1 MYFTGQKEPPSQ
13 VNRPTAELQKLLEQM
28 KIFNYYPH
36 KLSFADIQTNA
47 HRDLQ
52 SVEDLPW
59 VILNGLL
66 SVNYRA
72 RDGVVDQFNK
82 AQVTQ
87 RGTEQEEKQPG
98 KRKLGPQRTISK
110 THLLHPQDILSVL
123 VECCDLFVLQSL
135 FRNLMK
141 CRVAIPFIT
150 KNHELLLWCL
160 RNMILEYSK
169 SEGEISEC
177 RAVSEK
183 LNIITFIRIGSIS
196 QSKSIILN
204 KLIDST
210 NNTFYNTECPS
221 RQAKRVLANGSVEGV
236 WHLPTPED
244 PFDPRLLLN
253 LRGDALNNK
262 DMCQVL
268 ADISNLVVV
277 MVSIQTL
284 IHGEGLNCLTSTFSS
299 SYPDIIVLLKNQ
311 ESEEEIEQAINML
324 ADTPKAAEVDFI
336 YGYENEYQK
345 NISELSEELSNA
357 FSDVSS
363 PRLRTIE
370 GLIPICER
378 QGLKVDEQKAEFVTA
393 KTAINLLIKMTQKD
407 DARVIKNQLPLQAEL
422 CLELSQLKRTV
433 KKTHS
438 KEGTVVTMEDRERC
452 EKEIR
457 RIQELQRK
465 EFRHRS
471 ELIKLLLDVIR
482 ENDHHVTQIVLRILK
497 YSLDD
502 KSMFELPHLQKKYH
516 DIKREIRAKGG
527 KLDKDDHSRLV
538 EAGRALAQ
546 GSLGVE
552 HLFREIAQIYE
563 AFGATGIIPMDVS
576 NLPSLM
582 ASLMLSGTS
591 IELMDGDTSSVALHW
606 LQKIFDCL
614 HKELKK
620 ARVLVV
626 AVLGIQS
633 SGKSTLLN
641 AMFGLDFAVSAG
653 RCTKGVYAQLVR
665 IGSANYPFDY
675 VLVLDTEGLR
685 APELAM
691 FDYHHDNEL
700 ATFVLGLAD
709 ISLIN
714 FKGENTAEMM
724 DVLPTVVHA
733 LIKLRLG
740 QKKDHSRRCM
750 FVHQNLAAVSAKSKT
765 QYQQDKLLDNLD
777 EMTQTAAGMENDMD
791 TKKFNEVIA
800 FDHEKDTCMFPDLL
814 QGHPPNASI
823 NPEYS
828 DTVNKVK
835 RSIFDIGKSM
845 SHNTIDEIFLTMKDL
860 WTALLSMDFIFSFRN
875 TIEAKVYDELEQ
887 VFCKERFGFEYA
899 MSTWFTSTAIP
910 RLAGC
915 STEEKIREVC
925 EGLQAEVQKKLTEL
939 LNTTTSCVKEFI
951 KRHQHATIA
960 EQWENVKITSLKNVQ
975 SKLKTCY
982 NDKLAQEKRCQILG
996 LEDKKVD
1003 SDILNQ
1009 LNRQAQVVAKRFKE
1023 DADESDLKK
1032 EFDCIWLKALD
1043 ERNIGLQPPD
1053 SSTDVIM
1060 MVQEALLSELQKDSA
1075 YVPDELI
1082 STPLTK
1088 PIRCSSIETIFT
1100 KIDMKKDYL
1109 EVNHKTWEDV
1119 KSFFNTSHVIGNA
1132 NMHIETILS
1141 RLANQIKSFQGSQY
1155 VDDTF
1160 ASRIVRE
1167 VAISLDKFNK
1177 DESGNKGFK
1186 FNSLFKARL
1195 AVRVCRYIIPIIQDK
1210 QKDYEDK
1217 FGYAKKLENWKFTTW
1232 TTFKNC
1238 VQQRGQDI
1246 VAAEYIASVLKPALK
1261 AYIEKEIPNEMQKL
1275 MATHFSQKYYLMIAV
1290 LDQIV
1295 DNGDFDIACKYTRD
1309 CVSCCENWFTSY
1321 LNTFMFNK
1329 TRSQDNKY
1337 TSTAKRLLTQHIQ
1350 YIREAMRQAPP
1361 AGTSTEWKESFIRHV
1376 QTTLVCNDTLA
1387 FCEISNIAHCE
1398 KYLEEELC
1406 KLEVDLCQVFESE
1419 TQASV
1424 KWDRPVH
1431 NEVFVT
1437 LWGCTATCPF
1447 CREPCTDSDDGH
1459 TGMHHRCLM
1468 HRPQGLVG
1476 VHEIATGKLMTKN
1489 CSYYI
1494 AAGWYYIPSAGKK
1507 YFYRDYKQYH
1517 PDWEIMADSTDDSSK
1532 YWLYLMCKFKGEWER
1547 RHGRCFQ
1554 TLGSHWQNINEDE
1567 AKRSIRASY
1576 NLN

>member
-1 MYFTGQKEPPSQ
+1 M
-13 VNRPTAELQKLLEQM
+13 NRPTAELKKFLKQM
-28 KIFNYYPH
+28 KIFNYYPQ
-36 KLSFADIQTNA
+36 KLSFADIQANA
-47 HRDLQ
+47 HRELQ

-66 SVNYRA
+66 SVNYKA
-72 RDGVVDQFNK
+72 RDGLVDQINK
-82 AQVTQ
+82 AQLTQ
-87 RGTEQEEKQPG
+87 QETEQEKKPG
-98 KRKLGPQRTISK
+98 KHKLWLQRTISK
-110 THLLHPQDILSVL
+110 SHLLHPQDILSVL
-123 VECCDLFVLQSL
+123 VECCDLFVLPSL
-135 FRNLMK
+135 FQNLMK

-150 KNHELLLWCL
+150 KNHELLFWCL

-169 SEGEISEC
+169 AEGEIFEC

-210 NNTFYNTECPS
+210 NNTFYNKECPS

-262 DMCQVL
+262 HMCQVL

-277 MVSIQTL
+277 MVRIETLL
-284 IHGEGLNCLTSTFSS
+284 IHGEDLNCLSSTFSS

-311 ESEEEIEQAINML
+311 ESDEEIEQALNML
-324 ADTPKAAEVDFI
+324 ADTPKAAEVDVI
-336 YGYENEYQK
+336 YGFENEYQK
-345 NISELSEELSNA
+345 NISELSEELSSA
-357 FSDVSS
+357 IRGVSS
-363 PRLRTIE
+363 PRLRTLE
-370 GLIPICER
+370 DLIPICER
-378 QGLKVDEQKAEFVTA
+378 QEIKVDEHKTEFVTA
-393 KTAINLLIKMTQKD
+393 KTAINQLIEMTQKCTG
-407 DARVIKNQLPLQAEL
+407 RVIKNQLPLQGEL

-438 KEGTVVTMEDRERC
+438 KEGTVVTMEDRGRC

-457 RIQELQRK
+457 QKQELQRE
-465 EFRHRS
+465 EFRNGS
-471 ELIKLLLDVIR
+471 DLIKLLLDVIH

-502 KSMFELPHLQKKYH
+502 KSMSELPYLQKQYH
-516 DIKREIRAKGG
+516 DMKREIRAKGG
-527 KLDKDDHSRLV
+527 KLGKYDHIRLV
-538 EAGRALAQ
+538 DAGKALSK

-563 AFGATGIIPMDVS
+563 AFGAIGRIPRDVN

-582 ASLMLSGTS
+582 ASFMLSGTS
-591 IELMDGDTSSVALHW
+591 IELMDGDTSSVALLW
-606 LQKIFDCL
+606 LQKVFDCL

-641 AMFGLDFAVSAG
+641 AMFGLEFAVSAG

-665 IGSANYPFDY
+665 VGSTDYPFDY

-750 FVHQNLAAVSAKSKT
+750 FVHQNIAAVSAKSKT

-828 DTVNKVK
+828 DTVNKVR

-845 SHNTIDEIFLTMKDL
+845 SHNTIDEIFLNVKDL

-887 VFCKERFGFEYA
+887 VFCKERFAFEYA

-915 STEEKIREVC
+915 STENKIRKEC
-925 EGLQAEVQKKLTEL
+925 KGLQAEVQKQLTEH

-951 KRHQHATIA
+951 KLHQHATIA
-960 EQWENVKITSLKNVQ
+960 EQWEHVKITSLKNVQ

-982 NDKLAQEKRCQILG
+982 SDKLDQEKRCRILG
-996 LEDKKVD
+996 LEEKKED

-1009 LNRQAQVVAKRFKE
+1009 LNRQAQTVAKRFKE
-1023 DADESDLKK
+1023 DADESVLKK
-1032 EFDCIWLKALD
+1032 EFDIIWRSAL
-1043 ERNIGLQPPD
+1043 ELHSIPLQPPD
-1053 SSTDVIM
+1053 NSIDEIT
-1060 MVQEALLSELQKDSA
+1060 MVQEALLTELQKDST
-1075 YVPDELI
+1075 YVPDELK
-1082 STPLTK
+1082 STPLDT

-1100 KIDMKKDYL
+1100 EKNMKKEYL
-1109 EVNHKTWEDV
+1109 EVNRKTWQRV
-1119 KSFFNTSHVIGNA
+1119 KSFFSQSHVIDDA
-1132 NMHIETILS
+1132 NIHIETILS

-1177 DESGNKGFK
+1177 DESGEKGFK
-1186 FNSLFKARL
+1186 FKSLFKARL

-1246 VAAEYIASVLKPALK
+1246 VAAEYIANVLKPALK
-1261 AYIEKEIPNEMQKL
+1261 AHIELEIPNEVQRL
-1275 MATHFSQKYYLMIAV
+1275 MATQFSQKYYLMIAV
-1290 LDQIV
+1290 LDEIV
-1295 DNGDFDIACKYTRD
+1295 DNIDFGLACSYTRD
-1309 CVSCCENWFTSY
+1309 CVSCCETWFTSY

-1329 TRSQDNKY
+1329 IGSQDNKY

-1361 AGTSTEWKESFIRHV
+1361 AGTSTEWKESFIKHV
-1376 QTTLVCNDTLA
+1376 QIKLVCNDTLE

-1398 KYLEEELC
+1398 NYLEEELR
-1406 KLEVDLCQVFESE
+1406 KLEVDLSHVFESE

-1424 KWDRPVH
+1424 KWDRPIH
-1431 NEVFVT
+1431 NEVFIS

-1459 TGMHHRCLM
+1459 TGMPHRCLM
-1468 HRPQGLVG
+1468 HRPHGLVG
-1476 VHEIATGKLMTKN
+1476 TSHKKTGELMTKN

-1494 AAGWYYIPSAGKK
+1494 AERWYHYTDKVEYAYI
-1507 YFYRDYKQYH
+1507 DYKQHH
-1517 PDWEIMADSTDDSSK
+1517 PDWEIIADATDDSSK
-1532 YWLYLMCKFKGEWER
+1532 YWLYLMHTFKIKWQTR
-1547 RHGRCFQ
+1547 FKHDFQ
-1554 TLGSHWQNINEDE
+1554 AFSSHWEDINKDD
-1567 AKRSIRASY
+1567 AKKSIRALY
-1576 NLN
+1576 NLPAYENPCMQVE